1 MSNDYF
7 KFSVLE
13 DLRGFFGSVN
23 SVLSSTRRPKENVL
37 MHLLY
42 SNCVP
47 KLTFGSE
54 IKKFNASQMNQ
65 FNVALNTA
73 IRRIFGFCLWQ
84 SIRQIREIYNF
95 ASIESLFEK
104 AKKRFHNG
112 MIAHDNEILKFLAA
126 LHREEEAQERDRTP

>member
-1 MSNDYF
+1 
-7 KFSVLE
+7 
-13 DLRGFFGSVN
+13 
-23 SVLSSTRRPKENVL
+23 

-54 IKKFNASQMNQ
+54 IKELNASQMNQ

-73 IRRIFGFCLWQ
+73 IRRIFGFRQWQ
-84 SIRQIREIYNF
+84 SIRQIREVYNF
-95 ASIESLFEK
+95 ASVESLFEK

-112 MIAHDNEILKFLAA
+112 MIAHDNAILKYLAA
-126 LHREEEAQERDRTP
+126 LHRETEAQERDRTP

>member
-1 MSNDYF
+1 
-7 KFSVLE
+7 
-13 DLRGFFGSVN
+13 
-23 SVLSSTRRPKENVL
+23 

-47 KLTFGSE
+47 KLTYGSE
-54 IKKFNASQMNQ
+54 TKKLNAFQMNQ

-95 ASIESLFEK
+95 ASFFNFESFFEK
-104 AKKRFHNG
+104 AKKRFLNG